1 MLPSALAGILGTIFY
16 GGLLAI
22 CMFLL
27 GQLLPVFY
35 VFVSEGL

>member
-1 MLPSALAGILGTIFY
+1 MLTTGLGVVLETILY
-16 GGLLAI
+16 GGLLVI

-27 GQLLPVFY
+27 GQLLPVIY